1 MTRGQAQRH
10 WPVLQLLV
18 VGALV
23 TALALVAISRLQVD
37 ANIYGLLGQDDPEVA
52 KFAALASV
60 TPGLEELLVIC
71 EPGYLLDRSTVEQI
85 SATPGID
92 ASTRVFLRQGMSTVQ
107 GFSLTVD
114 PADWYETGPLLATV
128 RNLVA
133 ESPCGLTGTPAVVH
147 EMQSRLN
154 TDLLTALAL
163 ATVLVGL
170 MFSFIYRIG
179 WLALLMLLP
188 VGAGIAWGLA
198 AFTMLRDEL
207 TLFAATVP
215 TLLVGVGIDHCIHI
229 IQSTRYSM
237 RVDGLSRYDAVL
249 LAWQR
254 LLRPITLASLTTAVT
269 FLALTLAGLK
279 GLVDLGLAGT
289 LVTLGVYAAC
299 IALLPAILLLIP
311 ERWLTRGAVLDS
323 PMRTLG
329 ASLQARAR
337 PLLALFLLI
346 GAVSGYGISQLEL
359 LSDNRLLESGDLPSL
374 VLQDRIAEEHG
385 LSASPMLLRFKVPR
399 DAIELLAEADRPAA
413 VANLIAVEAVGGL
426 LQVHPVENPFVRH
439 NYEETVAAL
448 DDWID
453 TLGLGDYEMSGAP
466 AVNERINA
474 LIYSDLKLVLPFAL
488 AGILAV
494 LAIGTRSLLRPCLV
508 LLPLLLA
515 LIWLIGSMG
524 LFGIPASVVTV
535 AIMPLVLGIGVDGG
549 VHLLAAWDRH
559 RGDLQGTFA
568 ETGLA
573 VVVTVMTSV
582 AAFAAFMVS
591 RSPSLVQF
599 GSQAATTLT
608 GCLVVTLVIL
618 PYLFRRLLQDNKASA
633 P

>member
-1 MTRGQAQRH
+1 MTKGQAQRH
-10 WPVLQLLV
+10 WPILLLLV
-18 VGALV
+18 AGALV
-23 TALALVAISRLQVD
+23 TALALFAVSRLQVEAD
-37 ANIYGLLGQDDPEVA
+37 IYGLLGHDDPEVA
-52 KFAALASV
+52 KFAALARV
-60 TPGLEELLVIC
+60 TPGLEELLVVC

-85 SATPGID
+85 STTPGID
-92 ASTRVFLRQGMSTVQ
+92 SSTRVFLRQGISTVQ
-107 GFSLTVD
+107 GFSLAVD
-114 PADWYETGPLLATV
+114 PADWHETAPLLTAV
-128 RNLVA
+128 RNIIA
-133 ESPCGLTGTPAVVH
+133 ASPCGLTGTPAVVH

-154 TDLLTALAL
+154 ADLLTALAL
-163 ATVLVGL
+163 ATVLVSL
-170 MFSFIYRIG
+170 MFSLIYRIG

-198 AFTMLRDEL
+198 AFAMLREEL

-237 RVDGLSRYDAVL
+237 AVDGLSRFDAVL

-269 FLALTLAGLK
+269 FLALTMAGLK
-279 GLVDLGLAGT
+279 GLVDLGLAGA

-311 ERWLTRGAVLDS
+311 ERWLARGAILDR
-323 PMRTLG
+323 PMQTLG
-329 ASLQARAR
+329 ARLQARAR
-337 PLLALFLLI
+337 PLLVLFLVI

-374 VLQDRIAEEHG
+374 ILQDRIAEEHG
-385 LSASPMLLRFKVPR
+385 LSASPMLLRFEAPR
-399 DAIELLAEADRPAA
+399 DATELLAEGDWPAA
-413 VANLIAVEAVGGL
+413 VANLIAVNDVGGL

-439 NYEETVAAL
+439 NYDETVAAL
-448 DDWID
+448 DAWID
-453 TLGLGDYEMSGAP
+453 TLGLGTYELSGAP
-466 AVNERINA
+466 ALNERING

-488 AGILAV
+488 AGILVV

-515 LIWLIGSMG
+515 LAWLTGSMG

-549 VHLLAAWDRH
+549 VHLLAAWERH
-559 RGDLQGTFA
+559 NGDLRSVFA

-573 VVVTVMTSV
+573 IIVTVMTSV

-591 RSPSLVQF
+591 KSPSLVQF
-599 GSQAATTLT
+599 GSQAAMTLT

-618 PYLFRRLLQDNKASA
+618 PYLFRRLLQDNKAAA

>member
-1 MTRGQAQRH
+1 MTRGGAQRRG
-10 WPVLQLLV
+10 PILQLLV
-18 VGALV
+18 AGALV
-23 TALALVAISRLQVD
+23 TALALVAISRLQVE

-71 EPGYLLDRSTVEQI
+71 EPGFLLDRSTVEQI

-92 ASTRVFLRQGMSTVQ
+92 VSTRVFLRQGMSTVQ

-385 LSASPMLLRFKVPR
+385 LSASPMLLRFKAPG

-474 LIYSDLKLVLPFAL
+474 LIYSDLKLVLP
-488 AGILAV
+488 
-494 LAIGTRSLLRPCLV
+494 
-508 LLPLLLA
+508 
-515 LIWLIGSMG
+515 
-524 LFGIPASVVTV
+524 
-535 AIMPLVLGIGVDGG
+535 
-549 VHLLAAWDRH
+549 
-559 RGDLQGTFA
+559 
-568 ETGLA
+568 
-573 VVVTVMTSV
+573 
-582 AAFAAFMVS
+582 
-591 RSPSLVQF
+591 
-599 GSQAATTLT
+599 
-608 GCLVVTLVIL
+608 
-618 PYLFRRLLQDNKASA
+618 
-633 P
+633 

>member
-1 MTRGQAQRH
+1 MTERQTQRR

-18 VGALV
+18 AGALV
-23 TALALVAISRLQVD
+23 TAFAVFWVSRLQVEAD
-37 ANIYGLLGQDDPEVA
+37 IYGLLGHDDPEVIR
-52 KFAALASV
+52 FAALASV
-60 TPGLEELLVIC
+60 TPGLEDLLVVC
-71 EPGYLLDRSTVEQI
+71 EPGYLLGQATIEQI

-92 ASTRVFLRQGMSTVQ
+92 SSTRVFLRQGMSTVH

-114 PADWYETGPLLATV
+114 PADWHETAPLLAGV
-128 RNLVA
+128 HDILVDA
-133 ESPCGLTGTPAVVH
+133 PCGLTGTPAVVH

-163 ATVLVGL
+163 ATVLVSL
-170 MFSFIYRIG
+170 MFSFVYRIG

-198 AFTMLRDEL
+198 AFAMLRAEL

-237 RVDGLSRYDAVL
+237 AVDGHSRFDAVL

-254 LLRPITLASLTTAVT
+254 LLRPITLASLTTAIT
-269 FLALTLAGLK
+269 FLALTTASLK
-279 GLVDLGLAGT
+279 GLVDLGLAGA

-299 IALLPAILLLIP
+299 LALLPAILLLVP
-311 ERWLTRGAVLDS
+311 ERWLTRSAVLDF
-323 PMRTLG
+323 PMQTLG
-329 ASLQARAR
+329 TRLQARAR
-337 PLLALFLLI
+337 PLAAVFLLA
-346 GAVSGYGISQLEL
+346 GAVSLYGISQLEL

-374 VLQDRIAEEHG
+374 ILQDRVAEEHG
-385 LSASPMLLRFKVPR
+385 LSGSPMLLQFEASG
-399 DAIELLAEADRPAA
+399 DAIELLAETDRPAA
-413 VANLIAVEAVGGL
+413 IANLLAVQDVEGL
-426 LQVHPVENPFVRH
+426 LQVHPLQNPFVRR
-439 NYEETVAAL
+439 NYDEAVTAL
-448 DDWID
+448 DTW
-453 TLGLGDYEMSGAP
+453 TGQLGLGEYQMSGAP
-466 AVNERINA
+466 ALNERINA
-474 LIYSDLKLVLPFAL
+474 LIYRDLGLILPLAL
-488 AGILAV
+488 AGILVV

-515 LIWLIGSMG
+515 LVWLTGSMG
-524 LFGIPASVVTV
+524 IFGIAASVVTV
-535 AIMPLVLGIGVDGG
+535 AIMPLVLGIGVDAG
-549 VHLLAAWDRH
+549 VHLLAAWERH
-559 RGDLQGTFA
+559 HGNLQSMFA

-582 AAFAAFMVS
+582 AAFAAFMIS
-591 RSPSLVQF
+591 KSPSLVQF
-599 GSQAATTLT
+599 GSQASMTLT

-618 PYLFRRLLQDNKASA
+618 PYLFQRLLLDNESSA

>member
-1 MTRGQAQRH
+1 MTGGQAQRR
-10 WPVLQLLV
+10 WPILQLLV
-18 VGALV
+18 AGALV
-23 TALALVAISRLQVD
+23 TAFAVYSLSRLHVD
-37 ANIYGLLGQDDPEVA
+37 ADIYGLLGHDDPEIA
-52 KFAALASV
+52 RFEALASV
-60 TPGLEELLVIC
+60 TPGLEELLVVC
-71 EPGYLLDRSTVEQI
+71 EPGYLLDQSLVEQI
-85 SATPGID
+85 SETPGID
-92 ASTRVFLRQGMSTVQ
+92 SSTRVFLRQGMSTVH
-107 GFSLTVD
+107 GFSLTAD
-114 PADWYETGPLLATV
+114 PADWLETAPLLATT
-128 RNLVA
+128 RSILA
-133 ESPCGLTGTPAVVH
+133 DSPCGLTGTPTVVH

-154 TDLLTALAL
+154 ADLLTALAL

-170 MFSFIYRIG
+170 MFSFVYRIG

-198 AFTMLRDEL
+198 AFAMLRDEL

-237 RVDGLSRYDAVL
+237 SVDGCSRFDAVL

-254 LLRPITLASLTTAVT
+254 LLRPITLASVTTAVT
-269 FLALTLAGLK
+269 FLALTMAGLK
-279 GLVDLGLAGT
+279 GLVDLGWAGA

-299 IALLPAILLLIP
+299 IALLPAILLLVP
-311 ERWLTRGAVLDS
+311 EGWLARGAVLDP

-329 ASLQARAR
+329 TRLQERAR
-337 PLLALFLLI
+337 PLLAAFLLL
-346 GAVSGYGISQLEL
+346 GAVSAYGISQLEL

-374 VLQDRIAEEHG
+374 ILQDRIAEEHG
-385 LSASPMLLRFKVPR
+385 LSSSPMLLQFTAPD
-399 DAIELLAEADRPAA
+399 DAVELLAEPDRPAP
-413 VANLIAVEAVGGL
+413 VANLLAVQDVAGL
-426 LQVHPVENPFVRH
+426 LQVHPLENPFVRR

-448 DDWID
+448 DAWIGE
-453 TLGLGDYEMSGAP
+453 LGLGGYELSGAP
-466 AVNERINA
+466 ALNERINA
-474 LIYSDLKLVLPFAL
+474 LIYRDLKLVLPFAL
-488 AGILAV
+488 AGILVV

-515 LIWLIGSMG
+515 LVWLTGTMG
-524 LFGIPASVVTV
+524 IFGIAASVVTV

-559 RGDLQGTFA
+559 HGNPQGMFA

-591 RSPSLVQF
+591 KSPSLVHF
-599 GSQAATTLT
+599 GSQAAMTLT
-608 GCLVVTLVIL
+608 GCLVATLVIL
-618 PYLFRRLLQDNKASA
+618 PYLFRRLLKNDGASA

>member
-1 MTRGQAQRH
+1 
-10 WPVLQLLV
+10 
-18 VGALV
+18 
-23 TALALVAISRLQVD
+23 
-37 ANIYGLLGQDDPEVA
+37 
-52 KFAALASV
+52 
-60 TPGLEELLVIC
+60 
-71 EPGYLLDRSTVEQI
+71 
-85 SATPGID
+85 
-92 ASTRVFLRQGMSTVQ
+92 
-107 GFSLTVD
+107 
-114 PADWYETGPLLATV
+114 
-128 RNLVA
+128 
-133 ESPCGLTGTPAVVH
+133 
-147 EMQSRLN
+147 
-154 TDLLTALAL
+154 
-163 ATVLVGL
+163 
-170 MFSFIYRIG
+170 
-179 WLALLMLLP
+179 
-188 VGAGIAWGLA
+188 
-198 AFTMLRDEL
+198 
-207 TLFAATVP
+207 
-215 TLLVGVGIDHCIHI
+215 
-229 IQSTRYSM
+229 
-237 RVDGLSRYDAVL
+237 
-249 LAWQR
+249 
-254 LLRPITLASLTTAVT
+254 
-269 FLALTLAGLK
+269 
-279 GLVDLGLAGT
+279 
-289 LVTLGVYAAC
+289 
-299 IALLPAILLLIP
+299 
-311 ERWLTRGAVLDS
+311 
-323 PMRTLG
+323 
-329 ASLQARAR
+329 
-337 PLLALFLLI
+337 
-346 GAVSGYGISQLEL
+346 
-359 LSDNRLLESGDLPSL
+359 
-374 VLQDRIAEEHG
+374 
-385 LSASPMLLRFKVPR
+385 RFKVPR
-399 DAIELLAEADRPAA
+399 DAIELLAETDRPAA

-426 LQVHPVENPFVRH
+426 LQVHPVENPFIRH

-488 AGILAV
+488 AGILVV

-599 GSQAATTLT
+599 GSQAAMTLT